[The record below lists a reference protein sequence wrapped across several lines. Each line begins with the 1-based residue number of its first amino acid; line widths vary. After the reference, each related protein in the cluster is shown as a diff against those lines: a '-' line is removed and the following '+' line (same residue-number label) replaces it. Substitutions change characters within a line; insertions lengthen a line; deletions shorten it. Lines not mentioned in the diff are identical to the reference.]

1 MSAVVGARPTSP
13 QASSGRP
20 SGPFTG
26 TGKLLRFMFRR
37 DRIRLPAWVI
47 GIGIFVPYFFTAF
60 ETLFPSE
67 AELAELSAFT
77 SGPMV
82 GLLGGPGYGLGEGLS
97 YVTFFTALYVIYFML
112 AAALMNILLV
122 SRHTRVEEQTGR
134 AELIRANVVGRY
146 AALTATL
153 IMAAIGNA
161 AVTLA
166 VLGGLLAFD
175 APASG
180 SLLVAVGVGA
190 FGMVFAGVAFVC
202 AQVSE
207 YSRVG
212 SAIAGAVLGGTYVLR
227 ATGDMSSEHG
237 NVLSWLTP
245 YAWSQQ
251 TRAFVDERWWPLGI
265 SAVVSIALIVLAYRL
280 SDRRDLGAG
289 LRASR
294 RGRASAAPWVTN
306 PIALALR
313 LHRGGIR
320 GWVLGLVVAG
330 LVYGSTTG
338 PFVDSFADMTGTMG
352 EMFTTGP
359 DPVLGYLNTL
369 MVMMVI
375 AVAVYALLAVMRVR
389 AEELDG
395 RAEPVLAT
403 AVSKQAWLAGHILVT
418 AVASIVLLV
427 LACAA
432 MGLTAASS
440 TGDWSLVGE
449 LTVAGLVGA
458 PAVLVIVGLACALY
472 GFSPRLLPIATAVVT
487 FSGLAAF
494 FGELLEL
501 PEALLAI
508 SPWHYTP
515 AVPGEAITA
524 APLLVQTLVALV
536 LAAVG
541 LLAFR
546 RRDLVTT

>member
-1 MSAVVGARPTSP
+1 MSTVSTRT
-13 QASSGRP
+13 QAP

-26 TGKLLRFMFRR
+26 TAALLRFMLRR
-37 DRIRLPAWVI
+37 DRIRLPAWVL

-77 SGPMV
+77 SGPMI
-82 GLLGGPGYGLGEGLS
+82 GLLGGPGYGLGEDLS
-97 YVTFFTALYVIYFML
+97 YVTFFTAIYVVYFML

-146 AALTATL
+146 APLTATL
-153 IMAAIGNA
+153 IMAVAGNIG
-161 AVTLA
+161 VTL
-166 VLGGLLAFD
+166 VMLGGLLAFE

-180 SLLVAVGVGA
+180 ALLVAAGVGA
-190 FGMVFAGVAFVC
+190 FGMVFAGVAFVS

-207 YSRVG
+207 YSRVS

-227 ATGDMSSEHG
+227 AVGDMTGEHG
-237 NVLSWLTP
+237 NALSWVTP

-251 TRAFVDERWWPLGI
+251 TRAFVDERWWPLAI
-265 SAVVSIALIVLAYRL
+265 SAVVSVALILLAYRL

-294 RGRASAAPWVTN
+294 RGRAAAPRWVSN
-306 PIALALR
+306 PLTLALR
-313 LHRGGIR
+313 LHRGSVR
-320 GWVLGLVVAG
+320 GWAIGLLIAG

-352 EMFTTGP
+352 EMFTAGP

-369 MVMMVI
+369 AVMMVI
-375 AVAVYALLAVMRVR
+375 AVAVFALLSLLRVR

-403 AVSKQAWLAGHILVT
+403 AVSKPMWLAGHVVVT
-418 AVASIVLLV
+418 AAASVLLLV

-432 MGLTAASS
+432 MGVTAAAS
-440 TGDWSLVGE
+440 TGDWSLLGE

-458 PAVLVIVGLACALY
+458 PAVLVVVGLVTALY
-472 GFSPRLLPIATAVVT
+472 GLSPRLLPVATVLVT

-494 FGELLEL
+494 FGEMLDL
-501 PEALLAI
+501 PPALLAI
-508 SPWHYTP
+508 SPWHHTP
-515 AVPGEAITA
+515 AVPGAAITA
-524 APLLVQTLVALV
+524 APLLIQTLVALV
-536 LAAVG
+536 LAMIG
-541 LLAFR
+541 LAAFR

>member
-1 MSAVVGARPTSP
+1 MTTATRTATSAAR
-13 QASSGRP
+13 A
-20 SGPFTG
+20 SGPLTG
-26 TGKLLRFMFRR
+26 TGHLLRFMLRR

-60 ETLFPSE
+60 QTLFPSE
-67 AELAELSAFT
+67 DELASLSAFT
-77 SGPMV
+77 SGPMI
-82 GLLGGPGYGLGEGLS
+82 GLLGGPGYGLGDGLS
-97 YVTFFTALYVIYFML
+97 YQTFFTAIYVTYFML

-122 SRHTRVEEQTGR
+122 SRHTRMEEQTGR

-146 AALTATL
+146 ASLTATL
-153 IMAAIGNA
+153 ITALISNA
-161 AVTLA
+161 LITL
-166 VLGGLLAFD
+166 VMWGGLLAFD
-175 APASG
+175 SPASG
-180 SLLVAVGVGA
+180 ALLVALGTGL
-190 FGMVFAGVAFVC
+190 FGLVFAGVAATA
-202 AQVSE
+202 AQISE

-212 SAIAGAVLGGTYVLR
+212 SGIAGAVLGGTYVLR
-227 ATGDMSSEHG
+227 AAGDMSSEHG
-237 NVLSWLTP
+237 NLLSWITP

-265 SAVVSIALIVLAYRL
+265 SVLVAAALVALAYRL

-294 RGRASAAPWVTN
+294 RGRAGAPDWLTS
-306 PIALALR
+306 PTALALR

-320 GWVLGLVVAG
+320 GWAIGLIIAG

-338 PFVDSFADMTGTMG
+338 PFVDSFADMSGTMG
-352 EMFTTGP
+352 TMFTGGP

-375 AVAVYALLAVMRVR
+375 TTAVYALLAIMR
-389 AEELDG
+389 AKSEELDG

-403 AVSKQAWLAGHILVT
+403 ATSKQAWLAGHVLVT
-418 AVASIVLLV
+418 AVASVVLLV

-432 MGLTAASS
+432 MGLTAAAS
-440 TGDWSLVGE
+440 TGDWDLLGQM
-449 LTVAGLVGA
+449 TVAGLVGT
-458 PAVLVIVGLACALY
+458 PAVLVIVGLATALY
-472 GFSPRLLPIATAVVT
+472 GLSPRLMAIASVVVA

-494 FGELLEL
+494 FGELLDL
-501 PEALLAI
+501 PEVLLAI
-508 SPWHYTP
+508 SPWYHTP
-515 AVPGEAITA
+515 TVPGGDITG
-524 APLLVQTLVALV
+524 APLLAQLAVAAGLAV
-536 LAAVG
+536 LG